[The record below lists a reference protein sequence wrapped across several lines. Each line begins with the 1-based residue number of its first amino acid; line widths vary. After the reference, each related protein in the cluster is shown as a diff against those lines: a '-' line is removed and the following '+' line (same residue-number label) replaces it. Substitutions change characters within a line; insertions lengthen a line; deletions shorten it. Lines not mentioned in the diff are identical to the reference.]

1 MTHVV
6 TKACIGCKDTACA
19 KACPCD
25 CFHEGPEML
34 YINPE
39 SCIDCEACVVECP
52 VEAIYLDD
60 DLPEERRSDLTLNAE
75 MVLIHPIFEIG

>member
-6 TKACIGCKDTACA
+6 TTACIGCKDTACA
-19 KACPCD
+19 SACPCD
-25 CFHEGPEML
+25 AFHEGPEML

-39 SCIDCEACVVECP
+39 NCIDCELCVAECP

-60 DLPEERRSDLTLNAE
+60 DLPEQRREDLILNERLSKTYPVFGD
-75 MVLIHPIFEIG
+75 